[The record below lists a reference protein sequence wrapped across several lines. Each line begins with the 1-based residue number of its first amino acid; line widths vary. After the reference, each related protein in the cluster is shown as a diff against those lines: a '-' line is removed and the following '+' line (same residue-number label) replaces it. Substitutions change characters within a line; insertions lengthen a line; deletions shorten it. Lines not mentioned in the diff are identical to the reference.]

1 MIKKIMKESG
11 GLAFTVAGTLLV
23 LITLSGDTRTRG
35 IWIAGAALTVHL
47 LAIIMS
53 YIFPDSQE

>member
-23 LITLSGDTRTRG
+23 LITLSGDTRSKG
-35 IWIAGAALTVHL
+35 IWISGAALTVHL
-47 LAIIMS
+47 LAVVMS
-53 YIFPDSQE
+53 YIFPDESK

>member
-23 LITLSGDTRTRG
+23 LITLSGDTRTKG
-35 IWIAGAALTVHL
+35 IWISGAALTVHL